1 MKVPPPEFRVEEQ
14 PVETTLYSLSDRTP
28 DPAERREGERFLT
41 LFRVGTVMV
50 EDRRELCLIK
60 NISAGGMMIRPYCKL
75 VAGVPLSVELKR
87 GEQIPGT
94 VNWVRGDSAGISFD
108 KSIDVVELLASSM
121 EGPRPRMP
129 RVEVRCIASVRQ
141 GSNVYGM
148 RAHDVSQGGLK
159 VESSRD
165 LDVGAEVLVTLP
177 GLPSR
182 EAIVRWRDGRTYG
195 ITFRRLIALA
205 ELVEWLR
212 VQRELLRTMN

>member
-1 MKVPPPEFRVEEQ
+1 MEEQ

-28 DPAERREGERFLT
+28 DPVERREGERFLT

-75 VAGVPLSVELKR
+75 EAGMPLSVELKR
-87 GEQIPGT
+87 GEQIPGI

-129 RVEVRCIASVRQ
+129 RIEVSCFATLREGASTYR
-141 GSNVYGM
+141 M
-148 RAHDVSQGGLK
+148 RACDISQGGLK
-159 VESSRD
+159 LIGETVIPVASDIVVS
-165 LDVGAEVLVTLP
+165 LP
-177 GLPSR
+177 GLEPQR
-182 EAIVRWRDGRTYG
+182 GVVRWNEGGQIG
-195 ITFRRLIALA
+195 ITFNRLLPLSD
-205 ELVEWLR
+205 LVGWLQA
-212 VQRELLRTMN
+212 QRDGIRAAS

>member
-28 DPAERREGERFLT
+28 DPVERREGERFLT

-60 NISAGGMMIRPYCKL
+60 NISAGGMMIRPSCKL
-75 VAGVPLSVELKR
+75 EAGMPLSVELKR
-87 GEQIPGT
+87 GEQIPGI

-108 KSIDVVELLASSM
+108 QSIDVVELLATSM

-159 VESSRD
+159 VESGRD
-165 LDVGAEVLVTLP
+165 LDVGTEVLVTLP
-177 GLPSR
+177 GMPSR

-205 ELVEWLR
+205 ELVKWLR
-212 VQRELLRTMN
+212 DQRELLRTMN